1 MIGCQASRGPW
12 VVHSPALLPQPGSLA
27 PHVPTPRRQGLH
39 FLHQC
44 MTPLPQCLGYTGER
58 ERACGTLPHLLE
70 CLPER
75 GDRARCGQPGAATL
89 RQAGLVVRGAAVPR
103 EKHHPLA
110 QCRRPLLHLDF
121 GVYV

>member
-12 VVHSPALLPQPGSLA
+12 VVHRPAWLPQPGGLA
-27 PHVPTPRRQGLH
+27 PHVPTPCRQGLH
-39 FLHQC
+39 FPHQC
-44 MTPLPQCLGYTGER
+44 VTPLPQCLGGAR
-58 ERACGTLPHLLE
+58 ELQQALPHLLE
-70 CLPER
+70 RLPER
-75 GDRARCGQPGAATL
+75 GDRARCGQPGTATL